1 MPASLPAKPFRPQTQ
16 TQAIPKV
23 HLVPFVITPEMD
35 MTLSN
40 RFSKT
45 LQPLAAAA
53 LLAISAG
60 AVQAQSAVTLFGI
73 VDAGV
78 RNVKNGDQSVTSAS
92 SNGINTSRFGVRG
105 SEDLGG
111 GLRAG
116 FWLESGFSPDSGSQS
131 DAARLWN
138 RRSTVSLL
146 GTFGEVRLGRDY
158 SPSYTGWSEFDT
170 FGDNG
175 VAAGGKFAVKLG
187 STVDTI
193 TRADNQVQYMTP
205 ALGGFYGTVSVAA
218 GEGTSGKKYYGGRAG
233 YATGPLNVSVAYGET
248 TVTANT
254 QGDDKY
260 STGEIGA
267 AYNFGF
273 VKVNGYFQQEKWGDV
288 KLQVTHVGASVPLGS
303 GTVRVGYTNAN
314 ASGKTSAGVDTSSN
328 DANQIAL
335 GYIYD
340 LSKRTSVYGTL
351 AKVSNKGSAA
361 FAVDT
366 NPAAVAGKDSTGY
379 EIGLRHS
386 F

>member
-1 MPASLPAKPFRPQTQ
+1 
-16 TQAIPKV
+16 
-23 HLVPFVITPEMD
+23 MD
-35 MTLSN
+35 MTPSIRL
-40 RFSKT
+40 SKT

-53 LLAISAG
+53 VLMISAG
-60 AVQAQSAVTLFGI
+60 AAHAQASTVTLFGV

-78 RNVKNGDQSVTSAS
+78 RYVKNGDRSVSSAS
-92 SNGINTSRFGVRG
+92 SNGINSSRFGVRG
-105 SEDLGG
+105 QEDLGG

-116 FWLESGFSPDSGSQS
+116 FWLESGFTPDNGTQS
-131 DAARLWN
+131 DAARFWS

-175 VAAGGKFAVKLG
+175 VAAGGKFAVTLG
-187 STVDTI
+187 STVDTR
-193 TRADNQVQYMTP
+193 TRADNQVQYIAP
-205 ALGGFYGTVSVAA
+205 ALGGFYGTVSAAA
-218 GEGTSGKKYYGGRAG
+218 GEGASGKKYYGGRAG
-233 YATGPLNVSVAYGET
+233 YSAGPLNVSVAYGET

-267 AYNFGF
+267 AYNFGI
-273 VKVNGYFQQEKWGDV
+273 VKVNGYFQQEKWGDL
-288 KLQVTHVGASVPLGS
+288 KLQVAHIGANVPLGS

-314 ASGKTSAGVDTSSN
+314 ASGRTGAGVDTGSN
-328 DANQIAL
+328 DANQFAL

-340 LSKRTSVYGTL
+340 LSKRTAVYGTL
-351 AKVSNKGSAA
+351 AKVTNKGSAN
-361 FAVDT
+361 FAVDS
-366 NPAAVAGKDSTGY
+366 NPVAVAGKDSTGY